1 MNAVGPIL
9 IISIFI
15 VGAIVLAWLSYLAR
29 QKRRQDM
36 AALAARLGWSF
47 DPESDSSMDDR
58 FGQFGCFCRGHSRA
72 AYNTLEGTT
81 TIGGRQF
88 PVRMGDYTY
97 KITTSNGKSTSTR
110 TYRFSYVVISV
121 PWRGVPDLII
131 RREGLMDK
139 LAGAIGFDDI
149 DFESEEFSRRFFVK
163 SPDKKF
169 AYDVIHPRMMVVPAA
184 GQPAAHRAPR
194 REHLPDR
201 RHARVGPGGVRAAGR
216 VGGPLLRAV
225 ARASDVEP
233 GSPVMIAQESL
244 RTSGIGP
251 MLILGGILGFLALC
265 LLVGYCLTDRRR
277 MQMRSLSMRIGW
289 SFESGPGTKHSAG
302 FDHFPY
308 FVGTDGSGAAYTLAG
323 WLRVGNHRFPAV
335 MGDAKGSEDVPHSKP
350 RPGNVHTVSYILVQ
364 MPVRGTRT

>member
-81 TIGGRQF
+81 AIGGRQF

-169 AYDVIHPRMMVVPAA
+169 AYDVIHARMMEFLLQDSP
-184 GQPAAHRAPR
+184 PPI
-194 REHLPDR
+194 E
-201 RHARVGPGGVRAAGR
+201 
-216 VGGPLLRAV
+216 LRA
-225 ARASDVEP
+225 
-233 GSPVMIAQESL
+233 GSI
-244 RTSGIGP
+244 
-251 MLILGGILGFLALC
+251 
-265 LLVGYCLTDRRR
+265 CLTD
-277 MQMRSLSMRIGW
+277 
-289 SFESGPGTKHSAG
+289 
-302 FDHFPY
+302 
-308 FVGTDGSGAAYTLAG
+308 
-323 WLRVGNHRFPAV
+323 
-335 MGDAKGSEDVPHSKP
+335 
-350 RPGNVHTVSYILVQ
+350 
-364 MPVRGTRT
+364 GTREWAPGEFEPRVAWADRFFGLWPEHLTSSLEARS